1 MAINK
6 NFVVKNGLEVASNLI
21 YADAV
26 NSRVG
31 FGTTTVGYTV
41 QVVGGIGATDVKVS
55 GFTTTTTLTV
65 TNTSHLSTVNA
76 NGIGATNL
84 NVSGVGTFAKSITTG
99 VSTAGNLSV
108 GTAGTTIT
116 TLNGGKVGIGTT
128 NALHRFQVGS
138 ANTTGFTTTTSGLFV
153 VTHAG
158 RVGIQ
163 TGQPTSELHVFGNQ
177 TVTGVITAT
186 TFNGQVNSG
195 VGTIT
200 RILATHLDSTN
211 ANIGVATVGF
221 LTGTNLYYTGIS
233 TLANVVI
240 GSGTTDLIVTG
251 DARVTGILTIGTSSI
266 TLNGNTDIVTVGTG
280 VTISGSGDITAGIIT
295 ASTIYGSVEGS
306 LVSDTINSENGF
318 INVGIV
324 TYVTGTNL
332 NYSGIGSIGT
342 LDSDVGTIDYL
353 SGINLN
359 YSGISTLTTLNS
371 TNFTSSSISGTAG
384 TITTLGSTNFTSSS
398 ISGTAGTITTFNS
411 TVGTITNSSG
421 TNLNYSGIGTI
432 SNIKIQNGEIQAVS
446 GIATYRGDGSKLAG
460 VTYGVGIRS
469 DGLEIA
475 GAGITVLNFSG
486 TGISTVTAN
495 VGIATI
501 FIEGGGAVIPTSIV
515 LIDETSTA
523 TTQYLTFADGSG
535 TKSLRVDTS
544 LLSYVPSTNTI
555 HANLTGTA
563 TTATRSTATDT
574 VAVTDTTTSASTH
587 YLAFVSAASGDRT
600 VRVDSTGL
608 TYIPDTNVIGAS
620 ISGNS
625 ATVTTNANLTGDV
638 TSVGN
643 ATAIASGVIVNDDIS
658 ASAAIAVSKLAAS
671 TISGVTLGN
680 NLATLTRG
688 TYLTGSDYNGSGAST
703 FAVDA
708 TSSNTGSKVVA
719 RDANGDFSARIITCT
734 DLNSTSD
741 INLKDNIR
749 PFEDALTT
757 TEQLNGV
764 HFNWKND
771 DRKSIGVIA
780 QEIEKILPELVVE
793 TDGTKTVN
801 YNGLIGV
808 LIEAVKE
815 LSEKVKVLES
825 KS

>member
-6 NFVVKNGLEVASNLI
+6 NFVVRNGLEVASNLI
-21 YADAV
+21 YADAI

-31 FGTTTVGYTV
+31 LGTTNVGYKL
-41 QVVGGIGATDVKVS
+41 QVVGGIGATDVNVS
-55 GFTTTTTLTV
+55 GSTTTTSLTV

-76 NGIGATNL
+76 NGIGVTNL
-84 NVSGVGTFAKSITTG
+84 SVSGVGTFDKSITTG

-108 GTAGTTIT
+108 GTGGTTIT
-116 TLNGGKVGIGTT
+116 TLTGGKVGIGTT

-153 VTHAG
+153 ITYDG
-158 RVGIQ
+158 KVGVQ

-195 VGTIT
+195 VSTIT
-200 RILATHLDSTN
+200 RLLATHLDSTN
-211 ANIGVATVGF
+211 ANVGIATVGF

-240 GSGTTDLIVTG
+240 GSGTTDLIVAG

-266 TLNGNTDIVTVGTG
+266 TLNGNTDVVTVGTG
-280 VTISGSGDITAGIIT
+280 VTISGSGNITAGVVT
-295 ASTIYGSVEGS
+295 ASRIVGTLEGNSVITETIGAV
-306 LVSDTINSENGF
+306 DGF
-318 INVGIV
+318 VNVGII
-324 TYVTGTNL
+324 TYITGSNL
-332 NYSGIGSIGT
+332 NYSGIGSITT
-342 LDSDVGTIDYL
+342 LDSTVGTIDYL
-353 SGINLN
+353 SGI
-359 YSGISTLTTLNS
+359 
-371 TNFTSSSISGTAG
+371 
-384 TITTLGSTNFTSSS
+384 
-398 ISGTAGTITTFNS
+398 
-411 TVGTITNSSG
+411 
-421 TNLNYSGIGTI
+421 NLNYSGIGTI
-432 SNIKIQNGEIQAVS
+432 SNIKIQNGEIEAVS

-469 DGLEIA
+469 DGDVIA
-475 GAGITVLNFSG
+475 GSGITVLNFTGS
-486 TGISTVTAN
+486 GISTVTAD

-501 FIEGGGAVIPTSIV
+501 FVEGGGSVTPTDIVIT
-515 LIDETSTA
+515 DETSTS
-523 TTQYLTFADGSG
+523 TTQYITFTSG
-535 TKSLRVDTS
+535 ASSSQALKVDTS

-563 TTATRSTATDT
+563 TTATDATRSTAADT
-574 VAVTDTTTSASTH
+574 VAVTDTTASASTH
-587 YLAFVSAASGDRT
+587 YLTFVATASGDRT

-608 TYIPDTNVIGAS
+608 TYIPDSNVIGAD
-620 ISGNS
+620 ISGNA

-638 TSVGN
+638 TSIGN

-680 NLATLTRG
+680 NLATLTIG
-688 TYLTGSDYNGSGAST
+688 SYLTGSNYNGSSGT
-703 FAVDA
+703 TLAVDA
-708 TSSNTGSKVVA
+708 TSANSASKVVA
-719 RDANGDFSARIITCT
+719 RDSSGDFSANIITCV

-741 INLKDNIR
+741 INLKDNVR
-749 PFEDALTT
+749 TFENALET

-764 HFNWKND
+764 HFNWKKD

-780 QEIEKILPELVVE
+780 QEIEKILPELVTE
-793 TDGTKTVN
+793 IDGNKTVN

-815 LSEKVKVLES
+815 LNQKVSALEG
-825 KS
+825 KTL